1 MKVKVNILNQGVE
14 LPQEVLDACGGDEL
28 VARIFYNRGYKNPET
43 IKQMLN
49 PEFYEPTKPNEF
61 SDMPKAVDRIFR
73 AIDNGEK
80 ICVYGDYDVDGVT
93 STVTLV
99 ECLSFF
105 TQKVVYH
112 VPDRFT
118 EGYGMNE
125 KVVRKLF
132 RDGVSLIITCDCG
145 ISNIKEI
152 TLAKELGMDVV
163 LTDHHTVPDE
173 LPPAD
178 AILNP
183 KLLEEGH
190 RARNI
195 SGCGMVYFLCL
206 ALLEKKSLLGRAEKF
221 LDMLAL
227 SLIADVVSL
236 NGENRYL
243 LQKALP
249 ALFNTERIGLRQLI
263 EIAERNGK
271 LENEE
276 DVAFQIAP
284 RINAAG
290 RMETARLPVELF
302 LCRDFEKARIMA
314 EKIDSLN
321 MERKRVQQTIVDEAV
336 EMVETRKK
344 NKTILVLYKEYWH
357 HGIIGIAAGRIC
369 ELYRKPS
376 ILFSLKEDG
385 VTAVGSARS
394 IEEINIYELIKE
406 CSGKLL
412 KFGGHSQA
420 AGLSIKKDDIED
432 FISRIELEAE
442 NRYFIKDMINVNA
455 DMELKIENIDE
466 EFYSRIQSAGPYG
479 EGFHAPCFCIR
490 NVTVL
495 SDRMTEKKHH
505 IMVIEDQNGNRIPA
519 VKWFGEDESFEG
531 RNFDITFKVSR
542 NNYNKDAGIQL
553 TLEYMFETFGES
565 RKLFEGEILDERKTS
580 IENLLK
586 KYPNAQIFY
595 EGLQAACP
603 IENTVDR
610 FSVKSCGELIFL
622 STPSNTDI
630 FKETIALANPK
641 KVIINFGVLPNYTF
655 KGFVLNLLGLIKHII
670 NKRNGRAYIDEL
682 SMKLCVEENIVKAG
696 LKYLGSSG
704 MLNYTLSD
712 DEQKVYLS
720 EGKGVA
726 DKSTFMAKKNL
737 ADALAEKN
745 AYQQFILKME
755 IDRFKEYL
763 KKFD

>member
-1 MKVKVNILNQGVE
+1 MKVKVNILNGGIH
-14 LPQEVLDACGGDEL
+14 LPQEVLDACGDDEL
-28 VARIFYNRGYKNPET
+28 VARIFYNRGYKNPDT
-43 IKQMLN
+43 IRQMLN
-49 PEFYEPTKPNEF
+49 SELYEPTGTCEF
-61 SDMPKAVDRIFR
+61 SDMSKAVDRIFR

-99 ECLSFF
+99 ECLNFF
-105 TQKVVYH
+105 TPKVVYH

-125 KVVRKLF
+125 DVVRKLAQE
-132 RDGVSLIITCDCG
+132 GVSLIITCDCG

-152 TLAKELGMDVV
+152 SVAKELGMDVV
-163 LTDHHTVPDE
+163 LTDHHTIPDE

-178 AILNP
+178 AVLNP

-206 ALLEKKSLLGRAEKF
+206 ALLEKKGLASRAEKF

-243 LQKALP
+243 LKKALP
-249 ALFNTERIGLRQLI
+249 ALFNTKRIGLRQLLM
-263 EIAERNGK
+263 IAEKNGK

-302 LCRDFEKARIMA
+302 LCRDAQKARIMA

-321 MERKRVQQTIVDEAV
+321 TERKRVQQTIIDEAV
-336 EMVETRKK
+336 EMVEARKK
-344 NKTILVLYKEYWH
+344 NKTVLVLFKDFWH

-369 ELYRKPS
+369 ELYRKPA

-385 VTAVGSARS
+385 ITAVGSARS

-432 FISRIELEAE
+432 FIAQIELEAE

-455 DMELKIENIDE
+455 DMELELESIDQE
-466 EFYSRIQSAGPYG
+466 LYNRIQSAGPYG
-479 EGFHAPCFCIR
+479 EGFEAPWFYIR
-490 NVTVL
+490 NITVL
-495 SDRMTEKKHH
+495 SDRITEKKHH
-505 IMVIEDQNGNRIPA
+505 IMVLEDQKGKRIPA

-531 RNFDITFKVSR
+531 RIFDIVCRLSR
-542 NNYNKDAGIQL
+542 NNYSKDAGIQL
-553 TLEYMFETFGES
+553 TLGYMIETFGEF
-565 RKLFEGEILDERKTS
+565 RDLFEGEIADERNTS
-580 IENLLK
+580 VESLLK
-586 KYPNAQIFY
+586 RYPEAQIFY

-610 FSVKSCGELIFL
+610 FLVRNCDELIFL

-630 FKETIALANPK
+630 FREVIALANPQ
-641 KVIINFGVLPNYTF
+641 KVIINFGILPNYTF

-670 NKRNGRAYIDEL
+670 KNRDGRAYVDEL
-682 SMKLCVEENIVKAG
+682 SMKLCVEESIVKAG

-704 MLNYTLSD
+704 MLNYTLSE
-712 DEQKVYLS
+712 DEEKVYLS
-720 EGKGVA
+720 EGKGVSDSRA
-726 DKSTFMAKKNL
+726 FMAKKNL

-755 IDRFKEYL
+755 IDKFKEYL
-763 KKFD
+763 K